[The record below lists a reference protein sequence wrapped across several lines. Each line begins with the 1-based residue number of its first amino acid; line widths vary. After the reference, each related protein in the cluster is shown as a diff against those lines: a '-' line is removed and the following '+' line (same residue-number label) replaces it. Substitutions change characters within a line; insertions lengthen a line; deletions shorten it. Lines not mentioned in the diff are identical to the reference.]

1 MAGLREMK
9 WAAPVCHVSFYEVA
23 AFAEWKQMR
32 LPTEFEWEAAAEKFA
47 WGLRWQCTGIRL
59 AR

>member
-1 MAGLREMK
+1 MK
-9 WAAPVCHVSFYEVA
+9 WDTPVGHVSFYEAA

-32 LPTEFEWEAAAEKFA
+32 LPTEFEWEVAAEKFA